1 MSKGTRTSGYI
12 SLFLFFGGL
21 ALAGSGW
28 KSSGNGYETNWLT
41 VIFGIGVALSGFYI
55 DSQNRK
61 RKDD

>member
-28 KSSGNGYETNWLT
+28 KVQGMVTKQTGL
-41 VIFGIGVALSGFYI
+41 
-55 DSQNRK
+55 Q
-61 RKDD
+61 

>member
-28 KSSGNGYETNWLT
+28 KVQGMVTKQTG
-41 VIFGIGVALSGFYI
+41 
-55 DSQNRK
+55 
-61 RKDD
+61 